1 MLMLRTSKLEGGALT
16 RQDLLPNAI
25 KYGWRSGLEKSLAD
39 YLDER
44 NISYEYEEHKLVYT
58 VPERQ
63 AIYTPDFYVR
73 TRTGKLIIIETKG
86 RFVTADRQKMLL
98 VKEQHPTLDI
108 RFVFSNPKSK
118 ISKKS
123 KTTYAAWCE
132 KHGFPYAAKVAPEEW
147 LNE

>member
-1 MLMLRTSKLEGGALT
+1 MLPTSSFGGGSITAA
-16 RQDLLPNAI
+16 DLLPNAI
-25 KYGWRSGLEKSLAD
+25 KHGWRSGLEKSLAA

-44 NISYEYEEHKLVYT
+44 NISYEYEEHKVKYT

-63 AIYTPDFYVR
+63 ATYTPDFYVT

-98 VKEQHPTLDI
+98 VKEQHPDLDI
-108 RFVFSNPKSK
+108 RFVFSNPNSR

>member
-1 MLMLRTSKLEGGALT
+1 MLRTSKLEGGALT

-98 VKEQHPTLDI
+98 VKEQHPDLDI
-108 RFVFSNPKSK
+108 RFVFSNPKTR

-132 KHGFPYAAKVAPEEW
+132 KHGFPYAAKVAPERW

>member
-132 KHGFPYAAKVAPEEW
+132 KHGFPYAAKVAPERW

>member
-1 MLMLRTSKLEGGALT
+1 MLRTSKLEGGALT

-108 RFVFSNPKSK
+108 RFVFSNPKSR

-147 LNE
+147 LDE

>member
-1 MLMLRTSKLEGGALT
+1 MLRTSKLEGGALT

-132 KHGFPYAAKVAPEEW
+132 KHSFPYAAKVAPEEW

>member
-1 MLMLRTSKLEGGALT
+1 MLRTSKLEGGALT

-132 KHGFPYAAKVAPEEW
+132 NVEVGK
-147 LNE
+147 

>member
-1 MLMLRTSKLEGGALT
+1 MLRTSKLEGGALT

-132 KHGFPYAAKVAPEEW
+132 KHGFPYAAKVAPERW

>member
-1 MLMLRTSKLEGGALT
+1 MLRTSKLEGGALT

>member
-1 MLMLRTSKLEGGALT
+1 MPLTSKLGGGSLT
-16 RQDLLPNAI
+16 RSDLFANAM
-25 KYGWRSGLEKSLAD
+25 KNGWRSGLEESLAA

-44 NISYEYEEHKLVYT
+44 NVPYQYEEHKLVYT

-63 AIYTPDFYVR
+63 ATYTPDFYVT
-73 TRTGKLIIIETKG
+73 TRSGKVIIIETKG

-98 VKEQHPTLDI
+98 VKEQHPDLDI
-108 RFVFSNPKSK
+108 RFVFSNPNSR

-132 KHGFPYAAKVAPEEW
+132 KHGFLYAAKVAPEEW